1 MTKILKTEIR
11 EDLKYVYFE
20 SGFLVIKPQDH
31 SPTIPAFCP
40 VCEFTMNNNE
50 DDRSFIDFG
59 CCSNCENK
67 WVQPNRKK
75 WISGWRPSKKN
86 IKKYQKERNSMPIS
100 FILENT

>member
-50 DDRSFIDFG
+50 DDRSFIDFD
-59 CCSNCENK
+59 CCLTVSY
-67 WVQPNRKK
+67 
-75 WISGWRPSKKN
+75 I
-86 IKKYQKERNSMPIS
+86 IYLYLFNS
-100 FILENT
+100 LN